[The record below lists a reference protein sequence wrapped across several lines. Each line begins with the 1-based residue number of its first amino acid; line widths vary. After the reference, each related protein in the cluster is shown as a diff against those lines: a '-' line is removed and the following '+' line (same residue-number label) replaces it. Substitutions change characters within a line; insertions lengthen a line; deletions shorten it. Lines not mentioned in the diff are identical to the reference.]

1 MNIMLVVGAFSAALL
16 SRQFSPNRP
25 PPLEYLWAASGGSL
39 LGIGAALAGGC
50 TTGGFFNPA
59 RFLGPAIVFGC
70 DLGNIWVYVP
80 AQFFGGLLAGL
91 THKFVLAKEPVVQIT
106 SEAVSLSPLSL
117 SHLHLNDRLYNNA
130 HL

>member
-1 MNIMLVVGAFSAALL
+1 MAVGAVG
-16 SRQFSPNRP
+16 Q
-25 PPLEYLWAASGGSL
+25 
-39 LGIGAALAGGC
+39 I
-50 TTGGFFNPA
+50 TGGFFNPA